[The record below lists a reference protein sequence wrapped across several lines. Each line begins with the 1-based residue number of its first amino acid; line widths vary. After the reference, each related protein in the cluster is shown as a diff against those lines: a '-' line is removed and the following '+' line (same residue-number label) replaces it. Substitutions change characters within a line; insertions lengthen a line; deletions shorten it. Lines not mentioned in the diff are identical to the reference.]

1 MNDDFPPTPP
11 AHILAKCDTIL
22 QDLVIQQRHLNE
34 TFADGWPTSNRSAVN
49 TPNPGMSHSCQDP
62 GPGDFVESLIS
73 HMVQSPLRRAPLG
86 RVATKSNDGPLS
98 NAGPIDSTSL
108 RRSPRVEAKTKYS
121 MISSFVVV
129 VVVCRHRS
137 SLSFDVRRCCL
148 SSSFV
153 IVVCRRRPS
162 SSAFFVVVVCRHR
175 L

>member
-73 HMVQSPLRRAPLG
+73 HMVQSPLHLG
-86 RVATKSNDGPLS
+86 RYFF
-98 NAGPIDSTSL
+98 
-108 RRSPRVEAKTKYS
+108 YS
-121 MISSFVVV
+121 VM
-129 VVVCRHRS
+129 
-137 SLSFDVRRCCL
+137 
-148 SSSFV
+148 
-153 IVVCRRRPS
+153 
-162 SSAFFVVVVCRHR
+162 
-175 L
+175 